1 MKKYVTW
8 IMLITTIIF
17 IIDWGIMGI
26 KLLDG
31 NYNISLES
39 YIGAICFIIILVCI
53 LYKSFSNKCPYCN
66 KSLLTN
72 GTYCPYC
79 GKKL

>member
-1 MKKYVTW
+1 
-8 IMLITTIIF
+8 MLITTIIF

-39 YIGAICFIIILVCI
+39 YIGAICFIIIFVCI

-66 KSLLTN
+66 KSLLIN